1 MIYYSIETWG
11 PKAWH
16 LLHAFSINNNY
27 KIPNNIIHNYYIF
40 YTSFLYILPCLICSE
55 HYSDIL
61 YRLYP
66 LEEDKINRIYLKRWV
81 FTIHNIINKTLHK
94 KIYLYDDFVANQNI
108 INHDD
113 IFFIIN
119 TIYKDI
125 DYRELTMYKYNQ
137 IYSFFLNFC
146 LLYPDKKIKKN
157 LKKLI
162 NKKDFKNI
170 KNANDF
176 ELWYKNNSVIL
187 KIIIS

>member
-27 KIPNNIIHNYYIF
+27 KIPNNMIHNYYVF
-40 YTSFLYILPCLICSE
+40 YTSFFYVLPCLVCSE

-61 YRLYP
+61 YKLYP

-81 FTIHNIINKTLHK
+81 FTIHNIINKSLHK
-94 KIYLYDDFVANQNI
+94 KIYLYDDLIANQNI
-108 INHDD
+108 INHND

-119 TIYKDI
+119 AIYKDI
-125 DYRELTMYKYNQ
+125 KYDEISMYKYTQ
-137 IYSFFLNFC
+137 IHNFFLNFC
-146 LLYPDKKIKKN
+146 LLYPDKKIRKN

-176 ELWYKNNSVIL
+176 ELWYKNNAVIL
-187 KIIIS
+187 KIIIV